1 MVQQKNL
8 ALQVR
13 LQKWSVLPYEIIAI
27 FPLKDYSNSLPS
39 SIASLFNWD
48 VSIFDMNKRFI
59 IVGVVLGIIV
69 TLAVI
74 IGSPAIGGFDA
85 MR

>member
-1 MVQQKNL
+1 
-8 ALQVR
+8 
-13 LQKWSVLPYEIIAI
+13 
-27 FPLKDYSNSLPS
+27 
-39 SIASLFNWD
+39 
-48 VSIFDMNKRFI
+48 MNKRFL
-59 IVGVVLGIIV
+59 IVGVFLGILV